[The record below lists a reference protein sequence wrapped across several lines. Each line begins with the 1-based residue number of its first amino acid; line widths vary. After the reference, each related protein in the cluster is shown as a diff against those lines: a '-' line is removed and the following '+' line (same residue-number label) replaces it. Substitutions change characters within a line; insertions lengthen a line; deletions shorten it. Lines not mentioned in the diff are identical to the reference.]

1 MLRKY
6 NNHTIIIIISDNIE
20 ASFVLVLH
28 GHVENK
34 DSAVKNF
41 FFEVCEPL
49 CAALRSCHSAASL
62 LRIIVLLHGSYL
74 TAEHLTIQC

>member
-6 NNHTIIIIISDNIE
+6 NNHTIIIIIISDNIE

-34 DSAVKNF
+34 DSAVIFILNTSKC
-41 FFEVCEPL
+41 VQVMGQQ
-49 CAALRSCHSAASL
+49 LRMLQMLMCPTEHVSKFNKK
-62 LRIIVLLHGSYL
+62 VKL
-74 TAEHLTIQC
+74 TQNY